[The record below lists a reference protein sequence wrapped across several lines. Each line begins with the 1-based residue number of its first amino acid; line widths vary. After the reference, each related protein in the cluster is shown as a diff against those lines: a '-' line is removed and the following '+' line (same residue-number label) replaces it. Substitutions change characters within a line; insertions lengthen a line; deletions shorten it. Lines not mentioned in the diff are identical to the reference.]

1 MLYTRTTE
9 TDSITQCNKLM
20 KKNQKMDKKIHW
32 STTRLIQ
39 VALVAASVCLIP
51 QTACLAA
58 APPEFKFNVKHFSVE
73 GLSPLS
79 QSFIDEH
86 FKPLQNRSYTLKEL
100 QEVSKALEQIIREQG
115 YPFYRVIVPPQTLAS
130 GEIKLQV
137 ISFTLG
143 EIEVTGNKYFARN
156 NVIDSLPVLGKSESP
171 NTQDLAEAIKVAN
184 KHPSKQVQVIFKPS
198 KSPDKLDANVAV
210 SDHRPYQAS
219 MIFNNYGTKTSGDY
233 RMTGALQYSNLWGL
247 DHIVNGSYTTSPD
260 QSEKVQQY
268 GGSYSLPIYRLKGWL
283 SAYYANSSVNT
294 GTVATDLTVT
304 GSGEMYG
311 IHYQQY
317 LPKLGKYEH
326 SLDFGIDNRF
336 FINDI
341 QFQNIQV
348 GGNVRS
354 APFSVLYKG
363 EYPWQNTH
371 TGYYV
376 QWVGNTDF
384 GGHNTQTY
392 YQAARA
398 NSKQNWDLL
407 RYGSNFSVNVEDW
420 LIQTA
425 LTGQQSNNPLIAG
438 EQLGIGGSFDV
449 RGYEQRETG
458 ADSGQIVKFE
468 VTTPTLPSLNV
479 IEGQKVNL
487 FAFYDY
493 GHGRLQSTT
502 PGQIKDWNLSSTG
515 IGARYQWHEYFMGN
529 IAFATALDTAEAGT
543 TKAGNNRIHANIVF
557 KY

>member
-1 MLYTRTTE
+1 
-9 TDSITQCNKLM
+9 M
-20 KKNQKMDKKIHW
+20 KKRQQTNTIHW
-32 STTRLIQ
+32 LVRQAKIALFAACLSLISQ
-39 VALVAASVCLIP
+39 AF
-51 QTACLAA
+51 CLAA

-79 QSFIDEH
+79 QSFIEEH
-86 FKPLQNRSYTLKEL
+86 FKPLQNKSYSLKEL
-100 QEVSKALEQIIREQG
+100 QEVSKALELIIHEQG
-115 YPFYRVIVPPQTLAS
+115 YPFYRVIVPPQTLS
-130 GEIKLQV
+130 TGDVKLQV

-143 EIEVTGNKYFARN
+143 EVEVTDNKHFTRN
-156 NVIDSLPVLGKSESP
+156 NIIASLPVLNKPESP

-198 KSPDKLDANVAV
+198 KTPDKLDANVAV
-210 SDHRPYQAS
+210 TEHRPYQAAL
-219 MIFNNYGTKTSGDY
+219 IVNNYGTQSSGDY
-233 RMTGALQYSNLWGL
+233 RMTGVLQYSNLWGL
-247 DHIVNGSYTTSPD
+247 DHIVNGSYSTSPD
-260 QSEKVQQY
+260 HADTVQQY

-304 GSGEMYG
+304 GAGEMYG
-311 IHYQQY
+311 IHYQQF

-326 SLDFGIDNRF
+326 SLDLGIDNRY
-336 FINDI
+336 FINDVL
-341 QFQNIQV
+341 FFNTQV
-348 GGNVRS
+348 GTNVRS

-376 QWVGNTDF
+376 QWVGNTNF
-384 GGHNTQTY
+384 GGHNTNAH
-392 YQAARA
+392 YQASRLNA
-398 NSKQNWDLL
+398 KQNWDLL
-407 RYGSNFSVNVEDW
+407 RYGGNFSVNVKDW
-420 LIQTA
+420 LMQTS
-425 LTGQQSNNPLIAG
+425 LSGQHSHSPLIAG

-449 RGYEQRETG
+449 RGYDQRETG
-458 ADSGQIVKFE
+458 ADSGEIVKFE
-468 VTTPTLPSLNV
+468 ITTPVLPVLDAV
-479 IEGQKVNL
+479 EGQKVNL

-502 PGQIKDWNLSSTG
+502 PGQIKDWNLSGTG
-515 IGARYQWHEYFMGN
+515 IGAHYQWRENFMGN

>member
-1 MLYTRTTE
+1 MNRLSARLV
-9 TDSITQCNKLM
+9 SLILITGSLG
-20 KKNQKMDKKIHW
+20 
-32 STTRLIQ
+32 LI
-39 VALVAASVCLIP
+39 IP
-51 QTACLAA
+51 ARCLAA
-58 APPEFKFNVKHFSVE
+58 TPPEFKFNIKHFSVE

-79 QSFIDEH
+79 QAFIDEH
-86 FKPLQNRSYTLKEL
+86 FKPLQNKSYSLKEL
-100 QEVSKALEQIIREQG
+100 QNVSKALEQIIREQG
-115 YPFYRVIVPPQTLAS
+115 YPFYRVIVPPQTLTT
-130 GEIKLQV
+130 GDVKLQV
-137 ISFTLG
+137 ISFSLG
-143 EIEVTGNKYFARN
+143 EIEVTGNQHFTRN
-156 NVIDSLPVLGKSESP
+156 NIIASLPVLSKPESP

-184 KHPSKQVQVIFKPS
+184 KHPSKQLQVTFKPS
-198 KSPDKLDANVAV
+198 KTADKLDANVVV
-210 SDHRPYQAS
+210 SERRPYQAS
-219 MIFNNYGTKTSGDY
+219 LTANNYGTQSSGDY
-233 RMTGALQYSNLWGL
+233 RLTGALQYSNLWGL
-247 DHIVNGSYTTSPD
+247 DHIVNGSYSTSPD
-260 QSEKVQQY
+260 HADTVQQY

-326 SLDFGIDNRF
+326 SLDFGIDNRY

-341 QFQNIQV
+341 QFQNTQV
-348 GGNVRS
+348 GANIRS

-384 GGHNTQTY
+384 GGHNTAAH
-392 YQAARA
+392 YQAARLNA
-398 NSKQNWDLL
+398 KQNWDLL
-407 RYGSNFSVNVEDW
+407 RYGTNISVNVKDW
-420 LIQTA
+420 LLQTS
-425 LTGQQSNNPLIAG
+425 LTGQHSHSPLIAG

-449 RGYEQRETG
+449 RGYDQRETG
-458 ADSGQIVKFE
+458 ADSGEIVKFE
-468 VTTPTLPSLNV
+468 VTTPALPVLAA

-493 GHGRLQSTT
+493 GHGRLQSTAS
-502 PGQIKDWNLSSTG
+502 GQAKDWNLSGTG
-515 IGARYQWHEYFMGN
+515 IGARYQWREYFMGN
-529 IAFATALDTAEAGT
+529 IAFATALDTVESGT

>member
-1 MLYTRTTE
+1 
-9 TDSITQCNKLM
+9 M
-20 KKNQKMDKKIHW
+20 KKTQKMDKKIHCF
-32 STTRLIQ
+32 TTRL
-39 VALVAASVCLIP
+39 ARLVLVTASLCLIP
-51 QTACLAA
+51 QAFCLAA
-58 APPEFKFNVKHFSVE
+58 APPEFKFNAKHFSVE

-79 QSFIDEH
+79 QAFIDDY
-86 FKPLQNRSYTLKEL
+86 FKPLQNRPYSLKEL
-100 QEVSKALEQIIREQG
+100 QEVSKALELIIREQG
-115 YPFYRVIVPPQTLAS
+115 YPFYRVIVPPQTLAT
-130 GEIKLQV
+130 GDVKLQV

-143 EIEVTGNKYFARN
+143 EIEVTGNKYFTRN
-156 NVIDSLPVLGKSESP
+156 NIIASLPVLNKPESP
-171 NTQDLAEAIKVAN
+171 NTQALAEAIKVAN
-184 KHPSKQVQVIFKPS
+184 KHPSKQLQLTFKPS
-198 KSPDKLDANVAV
+198 QTPDKLDANIVV
-210 SDHRPYQAS
+210 SEHRPYQVSLIA
-219 MIFNNYGTKTSGDY
+219 NNYGTPTSGDY
-233 RMTGALQYSNLWGL
+233 RLTGALQYSNLWGL
-247 DHIVNGSYTTSPD
+247 DHIVNGSYSISPD
-260 QSEKVQQY
+260 HANTVQQY
-268 GGSYSLPIYRLKGWL
+268 GASYSLPIYQLKGWL

-311 IHYQQY
+311 IHYQQF

-326 SLDFGIDNRF
+326 SLDLGIDNRY
-336 FINDI
+336 FINDV

-348 GGNVRS
+348 GANVRS

-384 GGHNTQTY
+384 GGHNTQAH
-392 YQAARA
+392 YQAARFNA
-398 NSKQNWDLL
+398 KQNWDLL
-407 RYGSNFSVNVEDW
+407 RFGSSFSVNVKEW
-420 LIQTA
+420 LMQTTF
-425 LTGQQSNNPLIAG
+425 TGQQSHSSLIAG

-468 VTTPTLPSLNV
+468 VTTPAW
-479 IEGQKVNL
+479 QQVNL

-502 PGQIKDWNLSSTG
+502 PGQIKDWHLSGTG
-515 IGARYQWHEYFMGN
+515 VGARYQWREYFMGN
-529 IAFATALDTAEAGT
+529 IAFATALDTAESGT

>member
-1 MLYTRTTE
+1 
-9 TDSITQCNKLM
+9 M
-20 KKNQKMDKKIHW
+20 KKQQKNHW
-32 STTRLIQ
+32 LTGRL
-39 VALVAASVCLIP
+39 VRAALFAAGLCLLIP
-51 QTACLAA
+51 PTLCQAE
-58 APPEFKFNVKHFSVE
+58 APQEFKFDVKHFSVE

-79 QSFIDEH
+79 QAFIDDY
-86 FKPLQNRSYTLKEL
+86 FKPLQNRPYTLKEL

-115 YPFYRVIVPPQTLAS
+115 YPFYRVIVPPQTLAT
-130 GEIKLQV
+130 GDVKLQV

-143 EIEVTGNKYFARN
+143 EIEVTGNKYFSQDNIVA
-156 NVIDSLPVLGKSESP
+156 SLPVLNKPESSP

-198 KSPDKLDANVAV
+198 KTPDKLDANVAV
-210 SDHRPYQAS
+210 SEHRPYQAS
-219 MIFNNYGTKTSGDY
+219 LIFNNYGTKTSGDY

-247 DHIVNGSYTTSPD
+247 DHIVNASYSTSPD

-326 SLDFGIDNRF
+326 SLDFGIDNRY

-341 QFQNIQV
+341 QFQNTQL
-348 GGNVRS
+348 GANVRS

-384 GGHNTQTY
+384 GGHNTDAH
-392 YQAARA
+392 YQAARLNA
-398 NSKQNWDLL
+398 KQNWDLL
-407 RYGSNFSVNVEDW
+407 RFGSNFSVNVKDW
-420 LIQTA
+420 LLQTT
-425 LTGQQSNNPLIAG
+425 LTGQQSHGPLIAG

-468 VTTPTLPSLNV
+468 ITTPELPTLSA
-479 IEGQKVNL
+479 IEGQKINL

-493 GHGRLQSTT
+493 GHGRLQSITA
-502 PGQIKDWNLSSTG
+502 GQVKDWNLSGTG
-515 IGARYQWHEYFMGN
+515 IGARYQWREYFMGN
-529 IAFATALDTAEAGT
+529 IAFATALDTVEAGT

>member
-1 MLYTRTTE
+1 MRK
-9 TDSITQCNKLM
+9 Q
-20 KKNQKMDKKIHW
+20 QKMTKKILRFNVCLVR
-32 STTRLIQ
+32 SALI
-39 VALVAASVCLIP
+39 AASLYLIP
-51 QTACLAA
+51 PASCLAA
-58 APPEFKFNVKHFSVE
+58 APPEFKFNVTHFSVE

-86 FKPLQNRSYTLKEL
+86 FKLLQNKSYSLKEL
-100 QEVSKALEQIIREQG
+100 QEISKTLESIISEQG
-115 YPFYRVIVPPQTLAS
+115 YPFYRVIVPPQTLTT
-130 GEIKLQV
+130 GDIKLQV
-137 ISFTLG
+137 VSFTLG
-143 EIEVTGNKYFARN
+143 EIEVTGNQYFAKN
-156 NVIDSLPVLGKSESP
+156 NIIDSLPVLKKPESP

-184 KHPSKQVQVIFKPS
+184 KHPSKQVQVTFKPS
-198 KSPDKLDANVAV
+198 KTPDKLDAKVAV
-210 SDHRPYQAS
+210 AERRPYQAS
-219 MIFNNYGTKTSGDY
+219 LTVNNYGTPTSGDY
-233 RMTGALQYSNLWGL
+233 RMTGALQYSNLWGM
-247 DHIVNGSYTTSPD
+247 DHIVNGSYSTSPD
-260 QSEKVQQY
+260 HADSVKQY

-311 IHYQQY
+311 IHYQQF
-317 LPKLGKYEH
+317 LPKWEKYEH
-326 SLDFGIDNRF
+326 SLDIGIDNRY

-341 QFQNIQV
+341 QFQNIQL
-348 GGNVRS
+348 GANVRS
-354 APFSVLYKG
+354 APFSVMYKG

-384 GGHNTQTY
+384 GGHNTQAH
-392 YQAARA
+392 YQAARLNA
-398 NSKQNWDLL
+398 KQNWDLL
-407 RYGSNFSVNVEDW
+407 RFGSNFSVNIKDW
-420 LIQTA
+420 LLQTTF
-425 LTGQQSNNPLIAG
+425 TGQQSHSPLIAG

-449 RGYEQRETG
+449 RGYDQRETG

-468 VTTPTLPSLNV
+468 VTTPTLPALAA

-502 PGQIKDWNLSSTG
+502 PGQVKDWNLSGTG
-515 IGARYQWHEYFMGN
+515 VGARYQWREYFMGN

>member
-1 MLYTRTTE
+1 
-9 TDSITQCNKLM
+9 M
-20 KKNQKMDKKIHW
+20 KKQRKMDKKIHW
-32 STTRLIQ
+32 FT
-39 VALVAASVCLIP
+39 VCLVRSALITASLSLVP
-51 QTACLAA
+51 QAFCLAA
-58 APPEFKFNVKHFSVE
+58 VPPEFKFDIKHFSVE

-79 QSFIDEH
+79 QTFIDDH
-86 FKPLQNRSYTLKEL
+86 FKPLQNKPYTLKEL
-100 QEVSKALEQIIREQG
+100 QEVSKALEQIIHEQG
-115 YPFYRVIVPPQTLAS
+115 YPFYRVIVPPQTLS
-130 GEIKLQV
+130 TGDVKLQV
-137 ISFTLG
+137 ISFSLG
-143 EIEVTGNKYFARN
+143 EIEVTGNKYFTRN
-156 NVIDSLPVLGKSESP
+156 NIIASLPVLNKPESP
-171 NTQDLAEAIKVAN
+171 NTQDLADAIKVAN

-198 KSPDKLDANVAV
+198 KTPDKLDANVAV
-210 SDHRPYQAS
+210 SEHRPYQAS
-219 MIFNNYGTKTSGDY
+219 LIVNNYGTKTSGDY

-247 DHIVNGSYTTSPD
+247 DHIVNASYSTSPD
-260 QSEKVQQY
+260 HADTVKQY
-268 GGSYSLPIYRLKGWL
+268 GGSYSLPIYKLKGWL

-317 LPKLGKYEH
+317 LPKWGKYEH
-326 SLDFGIDNRF
+326 SLDFGIDNRY

-341 QFQNIQV
+341 QFQNTQL
-348 GGNVRS
+348 GTNVRS

-384 GGHNTQTY
+384 GGHNTDAH
-392 YQAARA
+392 YQAARLNA
-398 NSKQNWDLL
+398 KQNWDLL
-407 RYGSNFSVNVEDW
+407 RFGSNFSVNVKDW
-420 LIQTA
+420 LLQTM
-425 LTGQQSNNPLIAG
+425 LSGQQSHGPLIAG

-449 RGYEQRETG
+449 RGYDQRETG

-468 VTTPTLPSLNV
+468 VTTPALPALAA

-493 GHGRLQSTT
+493 GHGRLQSTAA
-502 PGQIKDWNLSSTG
+502 GQVKDWHLSGTG
-515 IGARYQWHEYFMGN
+515 IGARYQWREYFMGN
-529 IAFATALDTAEAGT
+529 IAFATALDTAESGT